1 MTAKRTSF
9 AAKTRVLVHT
19 AREVMLGSLFVG
31 LLIYSMTLH
40 VQSASAAAGQIFKMR
55 TGGGGS
61 TYYVGRC
68 FRVNFYA
75 QTDSMDVNSADLVV
89 PYSAAVLEPHSN
101 SSCTSVAT
109 SLLTDSLFPNY
120 PGAGNVIEDDT
131 LKLTGV
137 DSSGDDP
144 VNTGAAPT
152 DSLFAHIFFKVLST
166 SGSSPLNFSF
176 TLGSTTDTNM
186 AEDGGDGTDVLDSVD
201 NLTLALMAD
210 TNKPYF
216 SSLSPAASAT
226 GISIIANLS
235 FVVTDSGAGINSS
248 TVRGKLS
255 GSTLSVSTSGCSTTD
270 SNRVPTCNGSAD
282 LGTMNYNA
290 NYTVTLTG
298 GDLAATTNTGSQ
310 TWTFTTEDDD
320 DAPYVD
326 GQSPAENAT
335 GVSTGTTIVFHIK
348 DYKDQAGSTAGLGV
362 DLSTVQATI
371 TGAGITTA
379 TYSSGDAEFGSS
391 GTSAD
396 YTITITPA
404 TDFPENTYVHV
415 TITGSDLH
423 IPPNEM
429 TAEKYHF
436 RTVDSQGP
444 QFTNFSPAQSA
455 TNVAA
460 DTNISFTVSDI
471 GAGIDIDNTT
481 VTVEGTAYTSASLE
495 FGYTGSSSS
504 YNITVN
510 PASNFSGG
518 QEIDVSIATQDLAS
532 PTANTGST
540 SYSFVIANT
549 CTTCSVDGEDPARFT
564 TSATT
569 DDTIMFHVKDTGDG
583 INQDTISVT
592 LTGSG
597 DAVPVNPVTY
607 TGASAEMAITGTAAD
622 YTVTIT
628 LPAVISEDTAYSIS
642 ISASDVNG
650 LAMSTVSYTFWYDSD
665 DGTVASV
672 CPACPSCD
680 TDTGGDSGGGGGHRG
695 GGGGTVARMI
705 SAFRQQD
712 FPIIV
717 ARRKLPGYEDP
728 IERILSTEIARSI
741 EQCYIDEEEVHAAA
755 PLTHYEDVEPGAW
768 YEEALAA
775 FLTDGILDASQKRFR
790 PEDPAQRAEAAKLL
804 TLIDGR
810 ETTEPLDPSFDDV
823 PMEEW
828 YYAFIETA
836 AERGWMKGDSN
847 CYGSHPCSA
856 RPDGRITRAEAVA
869 MIVRFFGLPLLSSAP
884 QFTDNAEEA
893 WYSTYVRTAADHCIL
908 KKENGS
914 AFTFPNRTI
923 NRAELAVMLYRARQN
938 LQYGRDCSWENTTPN
953 ESAFIGDPEETT
965 HLTASLIADNR
976 SSAAGGTGPVG
987 MLLGLLSGIALTLLF
1002 LYSLRQPRMKSIPA
1016 WDPDNQEENS
1026 HRL

>member
-1 MTAKRTSF
+1 MTAKHNPST
-9 AAKTRVLVHT
+9 AGTHVLAHT
-19 AREVMLGSLFVG
+19 VREAMLGFLFVG

-55 TGGGGS
+55 TSGGGS

-89 PYSAAVLEPHSN
+89 PYSSAKLEPHSN

-120 PGAGNVIEDDT
+120 PGAGNVIEDSM

-137 DSSGDDP
+137 DSSGDSP

-176 TLGSTTDTNM
+176 TLASTTDTNM
-186 AEDGGDGTDVLDSVD
+186 AQDGGDGTDALDSVD

-210 TNKPYF
+210 TNAPYF

-226 GISIIANLS
+226 GVSITANLS

-270 SNRVPTCNGSAD
+270 SNRVSSCNGSAD

-298 GDLAATTNTGSQ
+298 GDLASTTNTGSQ
-310 TWTFTTEDDD
+310 TWTFATEDDD

-326 GQSPAENAT
+326 GQSPAENAS

-348 DYKDQAGSTAGLGV
+348 DYKDQAGSVAGLGV
-362 DLSTVQATI
+362 DLSTVQVTV

-404 TDFPENTYVHV
+404 TDFPENTYVHA

-455 TNVAA
+455 TSVSA
-460 DTNISFTVSDI
+460 DTNISFTVSDV
-471 GAGIDIDNTT
+471 GAGIDISNTT
-481 VTVEGTAYTSASLE
+481 VTVEGTAYTSASPA
-495 FGYTGSSSS
+495 FSYTGTSSS
-504 YNITVN
+504 YSITVN
-510 PASNFSGG
+510 PASNYSGG
-518 QEIDVSIATQDLAS
+518 QEIDVSILTRDLAS

-564 TSATT
+564 TTATT
-569 DDTIMFHVKDTGDG
+569 DDTVVFHVKDTGDG
-583 INQDTISVT
+583 INQNTISAT
-592 LTGSG
+592 ITGSG
-597 DAVPVNPVTY
+597 NAVPVSPVTY

-628 LPAVISEDTAYSIS
+628 LPAAISEDIAYSVS

-665 DGTVASV
+665 DGAVASV

-680 TDTGGDSGGGGGHRG
+680 SGDSGGGGGHRG
-695 GGGGTVARMI
+695 GGGGTAGRII
-705 SAFRQQD
+705 SALRAQD
-712 FPIIV
+712 IPIIV
-717 ARRKLPGYEDP
+717 ARRRLPGYEDP
-728 IERILSTEIARSI
+728 IERMLSAEIARSI
-741 EQCYIDEEEVHAAA
+741 EKCYIDEEEVHAAA
-755 PLTHYEDVEPGAW
+755 PLTHYEDIEPGAW

-775 FLTDGILDASQKRFR
+775 FLADGILDVSQKHFR

-810 ETTEPLDPSFDDV
+810 ETAEPLIPSFDDV
-823 PMEEW
+823 PTQEW
-828 YYAFIETA
+828 YYRFIETA
-836 AERGWMKGDSN
+836 AEKGWVKGDRD

-884 QFTDNAEEA
+884 QFTDNAEGT
-893 WYSTYVRTAADHCIL
+893 WYATYVHTAADHCIL

-914 AFTFPNRTI
+914 ALTFPNRTI

-938 LQYGRDCSWENTTPN
+938 LQYGRDCTWGGTTPGP
-953 ESAFIGDPEETT
+953 SAFRDDGGEDTR
-965 HLTASLIADNR
+965 LAASLLSPRDSAP
-976 SSAAGGTGPVG
+976 SSPNAAVSV
-987 MLLGLLSGIALTLLF
+987 LLGLLAMIGFLLVA
-1002 LYSLRQPRMKSIPA
+1002 LYSFGRRRWGLVT
-1016 WDPDNQEENS
+1016 
-1026 HRL
+1026 